1 MGADATSRLSVVN
14 PAGDLAPTIV
24 ARHFGTGPAPRKPG
38 KNKEGCLP
46 ASNVSRRSFVTAA
59 AAALGASA
67 IGAATT
73 TAFAEESATSYT
85 FADTVEWAAQYDVVV
100 LGMGFSGL
108 VSAMAAADEG
118 ASVLICEKAPQ
129 GEEGG
134 TSMGAGRR
142 RFCSHLLHR
151 PRSRPRHP
159 RRHARDSGQRR
170 RFDGRHARRAVRHG

>member
-1 MGADATSRLSVVN
+1 MS
-14 PAGDLAPTIV
+14 
-24 ARHFGTGPAPRKPG
+24 
-38 KNKEGCLP
+38 

-67 IGAATT
+67 LGAATT
-73 TAFAEESATSYT
+73 TAFAEGSATSYT

-134 TSMGAGRR
+134 NSKVCGQIMEPSLQIAYNLTQK
-142 RFCSHLLHR
+142 
-151 PRSRPRHP
+151 PRVLKGCHE
-159 RRHARDSGQRR
+159 G
-170 RFDGRHARRAVRHG
+170 